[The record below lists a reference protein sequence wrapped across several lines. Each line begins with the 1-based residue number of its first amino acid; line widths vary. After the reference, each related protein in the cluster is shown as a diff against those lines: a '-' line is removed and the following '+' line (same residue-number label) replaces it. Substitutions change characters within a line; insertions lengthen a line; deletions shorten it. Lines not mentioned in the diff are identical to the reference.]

1 MSTRFTWNPSSLFR
15 GLEVSVALPTVLVP
29 RVGAVDGG
37 PGPVSRRGR
46 PIHMWFLGG
55 LVLLELRSDL
65 FSWPLAVDGVG

>member
-1 MSTRFTWNPSSLFR
+1 M
-15 GLEVSVALPTVLVP
+15 ALPTVLVP